1 MTYVYICQ
9 VERHLRK
16 LDQEVSKFKM
26 ELEADNA
33 GITEMLEK
41 RRFYVVGFT
50 LSSHVQAHSGRC
62 PHVQSPINGIMPVCV
77 CLN

>member
-1 MTYVYICQ
+1 MCQ

-50 LSSHVQAHSGRC
+50 LSSRVQAHSDHC
-62 PHVQSPINGIMPVCV
+62 PYVQSPISGIMPVCV